1 MKKAAVII
9 LVVMLMVSAVSV
21 FAEENPEKIQFSF
34 GSMTIE
40 DVAICEKA
48 ELGLAHKT
56 MTINGKTTE
65 STFPSIVT
73 AKDGFIFFCNQRTI
87 DEFIS

>member
-1 MKKAAVII
+1 
-9 LVVMLMVSAVSV
+9 
-21 FAEENPEKIQFSF
+21 
-34 GSMTIE
+34 MTIE
-40 DVAICEKA
+40 DVTICEKA

-65 STFPSIVT
+65 STFPSVVT